1 MGEPARDGGV
11 PREPGVVPHGVR
23 LHLHRRQP
31 AGGIA
36 TINPCGGDLRYVAVK
51 GGERAIDNAHAW
63 LAEERRGDTG
73 VAELSPDQI
82 REQLKLA
89 VNRVMAEGALYD
101 PDLAVL
107 AIKQARGDLNEAGFV
122 IRAYRTTLPR
132 LVASRPVDTATMAL
146 DRRVGA
152 TFKDLPGG
160 QMLGPTFDDTHRLLD
175 FRLAADGEVLP
186 AATAPAN
193 PGPVPHV
200 MGFLDRDGLIEP
212 ATRDDTPPPDLTRE
226 PLALPASRP
235 LRLQAI
241 TRGDEGFVLS
251 MAYSTQRGYG
261 RTHAFVAEL
270 RIVRVAVEVDIPEPG
285 FAVGIGEVE
294 RTECETV
301 NRFTGSK
308 TEPAQFTR
316 G

>member
-1 MGEPARDGGV
+1 
-11 PREPGVVPHGVR
+11 
-23 LHLHRRQP
+23 
-31 AGGIA
+31 
-36 TINPCGGDLRYVAVK
+36 
-51 GGERAIDNAHAW
+51 
-63 LAEERRGDTG
+63 
-73 VAELSPDQI
+73 
-82 REQLKLA
+82 
-89 VNRVMAEGALYD
+89 
-101 PDLAVL
+101 
-107 AIKQARGDLNEAGFV
+107 
-122 IRAYRTTLPR
+122 
-132 LVASRPVDTATMAL
+132 
-146 DRRVGA
+146 
-152 TFKDLPGG
+152 
-160 QMLGPTFDDTHRLLD
+160 
-175 FRLAADGEVLP
+175 
-186 AATAPAN
+186 
-193 PGPVPHV
+193 

-270 RIVRVAVEVDIPEPG
+270 RIGRVAVEVDIPEPG
-285 FAVGIGEVE
+285 FAVAIGEVE